1 MSRPSPPRKGL
12 KRGSA
17 MTAKLGMVGTTKAR
31 SPTAMRPMTNW
42 TDRYHY
48 TTPRQGFI
56 TVRLPDGSE
65 TEVEW
70 SPLKQSWEDREGKAV
85 SNWEV
90 WRDVATD

>member
-1 MSRPSPPRKGL
+1 
-12 KRGSA
+12 
-17 MTAKLGMVGTTKAR
+17 MT
-31 SPTAMRPMTNW
+31 W

-70 SPLKQSWEDREGKAV
+70 DPLKQSWEDREGKAV
-85 SNWEV
+85 SNWTE
-90 WRDVATD
+90 WKAKEEG